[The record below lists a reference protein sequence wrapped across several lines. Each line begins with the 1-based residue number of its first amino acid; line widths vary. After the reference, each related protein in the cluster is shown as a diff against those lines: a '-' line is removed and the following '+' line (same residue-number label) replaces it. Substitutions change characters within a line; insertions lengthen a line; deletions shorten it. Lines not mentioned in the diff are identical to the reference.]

1 MDTGHFC
8 EDQMKSQ
15 DIVILLKLA
24 SLQEQDEFDPEY
36 RLSKPNG
43 REDVYSV
50 RGLETSLGIGK
61 SEVSASLNRSKN
73 TGLAVKDHDTGR
85 AKPNRRSLY
94 GFIESG
100 LKYVFPAQPGPITRG
115 IPTGFA
121 APKLKNSLVSAGEF
135 IHVWPYS
142 KGQVKGQAVEPLF
155 KSVPEAIQKDERLYE
170 YLALVDAI
178 RLGRPREV
186 DLAAEQLKKR
196 LLKK

>member
-1 MDTGHFC
+1 
-8 EDQMKSQ
+8 MKSQ

-24 SLQEQDEFDPEY
+24 SLQEQDKHG
-36 RLSKPNG
+36 LSNSSG
-43 REDVYSV
+43 REDAYSV
-50 RGLETSLGIGK
+50 RGLENSLGIGK
-61 SEVSASLNRSKN
+61 SEVSASLNRSMD

-100 LKYVFPAQPGPITRG
+100 LKYVFPAKSGPITRG

-121 APKLKNSLVSAGEF
+121 APMLENSLVSAGEF

-142 KGQVKGQAVEPLF
+142 KGQVNGQTVEPLF
-155 KSVPEAIQKDERLYE
+155 KSVPDAIQKDERLYE

-178 RLGRPREV
+178 RLGRPREA
-186 DLAAEQLKKR
+186 DLAADQLKKR
-196 LLKK
+196 LLKR